1 MDVEVFLVN
10 AFTANGEGGNPA
22 GVVFN
27 ADHLTHNQ
35 KLKVAQAVGY
45 SETAFVCS
53 DKQVDFCVSF
63 YTPTSEVDFCGHA
76 TLATFAVMF
85 ALGRLKSGNYVQR
98 TKAGLLNVTIQAN
111 GCVVMGQKLPIKT
124 AVFSHREIAP
134 LLGLKT
140 AVLES
145 TGLNVEVIS
154 TGLADAIIA
163 VPSGYLDKLQPDEK
177 AIADFCLQHELIGFH
192 VFELLTKHRAKQ
204 VAEKGCEHKNIIAS
218 CRNFAPLFG
227 IPEESATGSSNG
239 ALACYLS
246 EHLSLGP
253 EFTFEQGCAMNCRSI
268 ISASLTYSDGSI
280 SSVKVAGAAK
290 IIGHKQLVI

>member
-1 MDVEVFLVN
+1 MDVEVLIAN

-27 ADHLTHNQ
+27 ADHLTHSQ
-35 KLKVAQAVGY
+35 KLEVAKAVGY

-63 YTPTSEVDFCGHA
+63 YTPTCEVDFCGHA
-76 TLATFAVMF
+76 TLATFAAMF
-85 ALGRLKSGNYVQR
+85 ALGRLKSGSYVQR
-98 TKAGLLNVTIQAN
+98 TKAGLLNVTIQAD
-111 GCVVMGQKLPIKT
+111 GSVVMGQKLPIKT
-124 AVFSHREIAP
+124 AAFSHREIAP

-140 AVLES
+140 ATLES
-145 TGLNVEVIS
+145 TCLNVEVIS

-163 VPSGYLDKLQPDEK
+163 VPLGYLDTLQPDK
-177 AIADFCLQHELIGFH
+177 KGIADFCLQHELIGFH
-192 VFELLTKHRAKQ
+192 VFELLTKHSAEQ
-204 VAEKGCEHKNIIAS
+204 VAEKGCEHKNIVAS

-253 EFTFEQGCAMNCRSI
+253 EFTFEQGRAMNCRSI
-268 ISASLTYSDGSI
+268 ISASLTYTDGVV

-290 IIGHKQLVI
+290 ITGYKQLVI